1 MGRTDQKMTI
11 STILTATQVAAA
23 FLPVEDSQLLSRSF
37 FGENW
42 QRQPNLNQD
51 VKYCNNYLQY

>member
-23 FLPVEDSQLLSRSF
+23 FRTVSKSQGFPSRFLMIPDPVVR
-37 FGENW
+37 G
-42 QRQPNLNQD
+42 
-51 VKYCNNYLQY
+51 KY